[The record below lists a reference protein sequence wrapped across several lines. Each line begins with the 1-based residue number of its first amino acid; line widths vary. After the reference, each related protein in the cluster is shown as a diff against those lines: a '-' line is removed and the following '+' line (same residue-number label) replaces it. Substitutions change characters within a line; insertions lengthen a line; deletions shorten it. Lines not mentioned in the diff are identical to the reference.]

1 MIFSIAQKM
10 GTNNHKAELSNQN
23 IFIHT
28 VMYYTHEIADDMLIY
43 HPIAGDSG
51 MCLV

>member
-1 MIFSIAQKM
+1 
-10 GTNNHKAELSNQN
+10 
-23 IFIHT
+23 
-28 VMYYTHEIADDMLIY
+28 VMYYTHEIADDSLIY